1 MDNKNS
7 VNKKEQQK
15 LQLAQTNR
23 ALGIFILFFGVII
36 IISVFF
42 TETFVGRMTNLVAGL
57 ILCTIGGIMILKG
70 KKNQKAS

>member
-7 VNKKEQQK
+7 VNKKEQQR

-57 ILCTIGGIMILKG
+57 ILCTIGGVMILKG